1 LEDLTL
7 YRVCKSDQNHFD
19 TFENKHDLIFT
30 FENKHDLIF
39 TFGNKHEHTMNEK
52 RSDLFLVFT
61 GSCCTSVQYI
71 YIFIIS
77 FLLSTARFVCC
88 L

>member
-30 FENKHDLIF
+30 FENKH
-39 TFGNKHEHTMNEK
+39 EHTMNEK

-61 GSCCTSVQYI
+61 GSCCTSV
-71 YIFIIS
+71 
-77 FLLSTARFVCC
+77 
-88 L
+88 